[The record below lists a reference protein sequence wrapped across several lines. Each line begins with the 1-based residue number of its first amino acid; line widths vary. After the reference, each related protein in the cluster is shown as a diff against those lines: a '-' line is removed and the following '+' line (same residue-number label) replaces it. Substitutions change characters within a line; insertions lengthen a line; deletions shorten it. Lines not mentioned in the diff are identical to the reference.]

1 MNLTGNWQGFYEYGL
16 GYELPFFGQRVKINA
31 IITDVNGSFI
41 GEIEE
46 EISEF
51 SVHLK
56 SALKGFTENDFISFV
71 KNYSQKP
78 EIDNSSKII
87 YENGHLEIEHEGFID
102 EENQSIYGKW
112 MIRELMTEENL
123 GTFEYTTEGIW
134 FLSRVF

>member
-31 IITDVNGSFI
+31 MITDVNGSFT

-56 SALKGFTENDFISFV
+56 S
-71 KNYSQKP
+71 
-78 EIDNSSKII
+78 
-87 YENGHLEIEHEGFID
+87 
-102 EENQSIYGKW
+102 
-112 MIRELMTEENL
+112 
-123 GTFEYTTEGIW
+123 
-134 FLSRVF
+134 

>member
-16 GYELPFFGQRVKINA
+16 GYELPFFGQRVKIKTT
-31 IITDVNGSFI
+31 ITDVNGSFT

-46 EISEF
+46 ELSEF
-51 SVHLK
+51 SVQLK
-56 SALKGFTENDFISFV
+56 SSIKGFIENDFISFV
-71 KNYSQKP
+71 KKYSQKP
-78 EIDNSSKII
+78 VLDNSSEII

-112 MIRELMTEENL
+112 LIREIMSDENL

-134 FLSRVF
+134 LLSRV